1 MGGANLLPEMDLVMN
16 TMKPKLILCL
26 ALALGAGV
34 AYGQTQPRGE
44 IPREVL
50 AFYYPWYSVDRSGT
64 NGMHWGIINAAAHDA
79 GATVHYPARG
89 VYNSMDPALVKS
101 HIELAKSNGI
111 TGFVVSWFG
120 QKSKQERNDASIP
133 LLLKCA
139 NEEHFKI
146 SLYWETAPGSGAERN
161 ARAVDD
167 LVYLVTQ
174 FGTNDAFLK
183 VGGKPVIF
191 IYERVESQIPKAAW
205 PGILA
210 EARKKAGPFLLIAD
224 KYEDANARL
233 FDGVHRYNIS
243 WALVGKTAV
252 ELHAWAAQYDGDALK
267 LAQQYHRISCVTVI
281 PGYNDTKMRKPGRNV
296 ERKDGTV
303 YRALWEEAIKAKPDW
318 VVIVSW
324 NEWLEGTEIE
334 PSVEDGDE
342 YLKLTAGY
350 AGRFLGAKP

>member
-1 MGGANLLPEMDLVMN
+1 MKIKFIFSLV
-16 TMKPKLILCL
+16 L
-26 ALALGAGV
+26 ALSALIAN
-34 AYGQTQPRGE
+34 GQNSPRDQ

-50 AFYYPWYSVDRSGT
+50 AVYYPWYSVDRSGT

-79 GATVHYPARG
+79 GASPHYPALG
-89 VYNSMDPALVKS
+89 VYNSMDTNLMKA

-120 QKSKQERNDASIP
+120 QKSKQQRNDDSIP

-139 NEEHFKI
+139 GEEHFKI
-146 SLYWETAPGSGAERN
+146 CLYWETAPGSGAERN
-161 ARAVDD
+161 AKAVDD
-167 LVYLVTQ
+167 LAYMVTQ

-205 PGILA
+205 PAILA
-210 EARKKAGPFLLIAD
+210 EAHRKAGPFVLIAD

-233 FDGVHRYNIS
+233 FAGLHRYNIS
-243 WALVGKTAV
+243 WALVNKTPA
-252 ELHAWAAQYDGDALK
+252 EIQAWAAQYDSDGLK
-267 LAQQYHRISCVTVI
+267 LARQYRRIGCVTVI

-334 PSVEDGDE
+334 PSIEDGDK
-342 YLKLTAGY
+342 YLKLTADY
-350 AGRFLGAKP
+350 ARRFLDGRP